1 MKEKAIV
8 LTCDKCGAIDILR
21 KVADGP
27 SDITDIEGY
36 QTRSIGWETVVR
48 YPSIS
53 TDTRQL
59 CPECSKKYFDL
70 IDRFWNENKEDED
83 D

>member
-27 SDITDIEGY
+27 SDITDVEGY
-36 QTRSIGWETVVR
+36 QTRRIGWETVMR
-48 YPSIS
+48 YPSNIRDS
-53 TDTRQL
+53 CQL
-59 CPECSKKYFDL
+59 CPECSKKYSDL
-70 IDRFWNENKEDED
+70 INRFWNENREDED